1 MGKQITFFVS
11 IRADISFL
19 KMLADN
25 DLFVICILRSLAAS
39 DAFYRGRC
47 AKQNGR
53 LKRCS

>member
-39 DAFYRGRC
+39 DAFSSGRC